1 MGQGLRKKKEEII
14 IVISFIY
21 LFNLCNEGGGER
33 GREKEKKEGLR
44 ELRTQ
49 PFTSCKAANRL
60 CRSFMFLY
68 KYLEFTLAFGACNC
82 VTFSRDPWILVAACR
97 NFLFWD
103 FSWVELGP

>member
-49 PFTSCKAANRL
+49 PVNSCKGVNRL
-60 CRSFMFLY
+60 CRGFILLY
-68 KYLEFTLAFGACNC
+68 KYTQFTFAFGL
-82 VTFSRDPWILVAACR
+82 VTALHTRVVHPLKEQGPSKDKRSRVD
-97 NFLFWD
+97 
-103 FSWVELGP
+103 